1 MKYDLLVSS
10 DLNEIRVAILENDE
24 VAELYFDREKKDSI
38 IGNIYLGRVQKIM
51 SGLES
56 AFVDIGVKKN
66 AFLFVKEVVS
76 PFDYYE
82 GTNEISKGKIKQ
94 ILKPGQMLIVQVTR
108 VPMGTKGARLT
119 SLISL
124 AGRYLVMMPYG
135 DGIGVSKKLDEL
147 ERERLRNLS
156 TRLKIRNMGIVI
168 RTAAR
173 DTKLAILKKELKYLK
188 RLWRNIQKKA
198 RRLDSPTLIHREL
211 GLVHRIL
218 RDRLTLDFNSIVVDT
233 KQLYDHIHNYLRK
246 KIPQMSSK
254 LKLHSGEESLFEE
267 RGIEKAIDLALKRK
281 VWLKSGGFIVI
292 DKTEALTA
300 IDVNSGRFLGKN
312 DLEETIVHINLEAV
326 EEIVKQIKL
335 RDIGGLIVIDFI
347 DMEKEGSKFKVVEA
361 MKKALLSDNATTNIT
376 DISKLGLLEMTR
388 KNVTEG
394 IQDVLCKPCPYCDE
408 SGYILS
414 EESMR
419 LKTEREIFKLA
430 KESEAEAFL
439 VELNSSVAAMVIGQG
454 GENVKKLENIT
465 NKHIS
470 IRGNDSISINSF
482 NLLKEGTIKEIE
494 EAAIPVYQGQILD
507 ILVEEPH
514 SYISKDAISRFSG
527 YIIHIIDGRKYL
539 HKRLRVEI
547 LKVTKTYAQAKIIV
561 R

>member
-1 MKYDLLVSS
+1 MKYDLLISS
-10 DLNEIRVAILENDE
+10 DLNEIRVAILENDK

-38 IGNIYLGRVQKIM
+38 IGNIYLGRVQKIIY
-51 SGLES
+51 GLDS

-66 AFLFVKEVVS
+66 AFLFVKEVGS

-82 GTNEISKGKIKQ
+82 GTNEIVKGKIKQ
-94 ILKPGQMLIVQVTR
+94 ILKHGQMLIVQVTR

-119 SLISL
+119 SLVSL

-135 DGIGVSKKLDEL
+135 DGIGVSKKLDES
-147 ERERLRNLS
+147 ERERLRSLS
-156 TRLKIRNMGIVI
+156 TRLKIKNMGIVI
-168 RTAAR
+168 RTAAKG
-173 DTKLAILKKELKYLK
+173 TKLAILKRELKYLK
-188 RLWRNIQKKA
+188 RLWNNIQNKA
-198 RRLDSPTLIHREL
+198 RRLDSPTLIHKEL
-211 GLVHRIL
+211 DLVHRIL
-218 RDRLTLDFNSIVVDT
+218 RDRLTLDFNNIVVDT
-233 KQLYDHIHNYLRK
+233 KQLYDHIHNYLIK
-246 KIPQMSSK
+246 KIPQMHLK
-254 LKLHSGEESLFEE
+254 LKLHSGEKPLFEE
-267 RGIEKAIDLALKRK
+267 MGVEKAIDLALKRK
-281 VWLKSGGFIVI
+281 VWLKSGGFVVI

-300 IDVNSGRFLGKN
+300 IDVNSGRFSGKN
-312 DLEETIVHINLEAV
+312 DLEETIFHINLEAV

-347 DMEKEGSKFKVVEA
+347 DMEKEGNRLKIVEA
-361 MKKALLSDNATTNIT
+361 MKNALQSDNVTTNIT

-419 LKTEREIFKLA
+419 LKTEIEIFKLS
-430 KESEAEAFL
+430 KESESEAFL
-439 VELNSSVAAMVIGQG
+439 IELNSGVAAMVIGQG

-465 NKHIS
+465 NKYIS
-470 IRGNDSISINSF
+470 IKGNDSISINAF

-494 EAAIPVYQGQILD
+494 EAAIPVYQGQVLD

-527 YIIHIIDGRKYL
+527 YIIHIIDGGKYL
-539 HKRLRVEI
+539 HERSRVEI
-547 LKVTKTYAQAKIIV
+547 INVTKTYAQAKIIV

>member
-1 MKYDLLVSS
+1 MKYDLSISS

-51 SGLES
+51 SGLDS

-66 AFLFVKEVVS
+66 AFLFIKEVVS

-82 GTNEISKGKIKQ
+82 GTNEILKGKIKQ

-119 SLISL
+119 SLVSL
-124 AGRYLVMMPYG
+124 AGRYLVMMPYD
-135 DGIGVSKKLDEL
+135 DGIGVSKKLDES
-147 ERERLRNLS
+147 ERERLRSLS
-156 TRLKIRNMGIVI
+156 TRLKIKNMGIVI
-168 RTAAR
+168 RTAAK
-173 DTKLAILKKELKYLK
+173 DTKLVILKRELKYLK
-188 RLWRNIQKKA
+188 HLWNNIQKKA

-211 GLVHRIL
+211 DLVHRIL

-233 KQLYDHIHNYLRK
+233 KQLYNHVSNYLIK
-246 KIPQMSSK
+246 KIPQMHSK
-254 LKLHSGEESLFEE
+254 LKLHSGEKPLFEE
-267 RGIEKAIDLALKRK
+267 MGVEKAIDLALKRK

-300 IDVNSGRFLGKN
+300 IDVNSGRFSGRN
-312 DLEETIVHINLEAV
+312 DLEETIVHINFEAV

-347 DMEKEGSKFKVVEA
+347 DMEKERNKLKIVEA
-361 MKKALLSDNATTNIT
+361 MKNALQSDNATTNIT

-408 SGYILS
+408 GGYILS

-419 LKTEREIFKLA
+419 LKTEREIFKLT
-430 KESEAEAFL
+430 KESESEAFL
-439 VELNSSVAAMVIGQG
+439 IELNSGVAAMVIGQG

-465 NKHIS
+465 NKYIS
-470 IRGNDSISINSF
+470 IKGNDSIPINAF
-482 NLLKEGTIKEIE
+482 NLLKEGTTKEIE
-494 EAAIPVYQGQILD
+494 EAAIPVYQGQVLD

-539 HKRLRVEI
+539 HERLRVEI
-547 LKVTKTYAQAKIIV
+547 INVTKTYAQAKIIV

>member
-1 MKYDLLVSS
+1 MKYDLLISS

-24 VAELYFDREKKDSI
+24 VAELYFDRERKDSI

-51 SGLES
+51 YGLDS

-66 AFLFVKEVVS
+66 AFLFVKEVGS

-82 GTNEISKGKIKQ
+82 GTNEIVKGKIKQ

-135 DGIGVSKKLDEL
+135 DGVGVSKKLDES
-147 ERERLRNLS
+147 ERERLRSLS
-156 TRLKIRNMGIVI
+156 TRLKIKNMGIVI
-168 RTAAR
+168 RTVAR
-173 DTKLAILKKELKYLK
+173 DTKLAILKRELKYLK
-188 RLWRNIQKKA
+188 RLWNNIQNKA
-198 RRLDSPTLIHREL
+198 RRLDSPTLIHKEL
-211 GLVHRIL
+211 DLVHRIL

-233 KQLYDHIHNYLRK
+233 KQLYDHISNYLKK
-246 KIPQMSSK
+246 KIPQMHSK
-254 LKLHSGEESLFEE
+254 LKLHSGEKPLFEE
-267 RGIEKAIDLALKRK
+267 MGVEKAIDLALKRK
-281 VWLKSGGFIVI
+281 VWLKSGGFVVI

-300 IDVNSGRFLGKN
+300 IDVNSGRFSGKN
-312 DLEETIVHINLEAV
+312 DLEKTIVHINLEAV

-347 DMEKEGSKFKVVEA
+347 DMEKEENRLKIVEA
-361 MKKALLSDNATTNIT
+361 MKNALQSDNVTTNIT

-408 SGYILS
+408 GGYILS

-419 LKTEREIFKLA
+419 LKTEREIFRLA
-430 KESEAEAFL
+430 KESESEAFL
-439 VELNSSVAAMVIGQG
+439 IELNSGVAAMVIGQG
-454 GENVKKLENIT
+454 GENLKKLENIT
-465 NKHIS
+465 NKYIS
-470 IRGNDSISINSF
+470 IKGNDSIPINAF
-482 NLLKEGTIKEIE
+482 NLLKEGIIKEIE
-494 EAAIPVYQGQILD
+494 EAAIPVYQGQVLD

-527 YIIHIIDGRKYL
+527 YIIHIIDGREYL

-547 LKVTKTYAQAKIIV
+547 LNVKKTYAQAKIIV

>member
-1 MKYDLLVSS
+1 MKYDLSISS

-51 SGLES
+51 SGLDS

-66 AFLFVKEVVS
+66 AFLFIKEVVS

-82 GTNEISKGKIKQ
+82 GTNEILKGKIKQ

-119 SLISL
+119 SLVSL

-135 DGIGVSKKLDEL
+135 DGIGVSKKLDES
-147 ERERLRNLS
+147 ERERLRSLS
-156 TRLKIRNMGIVI
+156 TRLKIKNMGIVI
-168 RTAAR
+168 RTAAK
-173 DTKLAILKKELKYLK
+173 DTKLAILKRELKYLK
-188 RLWRNIQKKA
+188 RLWNNIQKKA
-198 RRLDSPTLIHREL
+198 RRLDSPTLIHEEL
-211 GLVHRIL
+211 GLVQRIL

-233 KQLYDHIHNYLRK
+233 KQLYDHISNYLIK
-246 KIPQMSSK
+246 KIPQMHSK
-254 LKLHSGEESLFEE
+254 LKLHSGEKPLFEE
-267 RGIEKAIDLALKRK
+267 MGVEKAIDLALKRK

-300 IDVNSGRFLGKN
+300 IDVNSGRFSGRN

-347 DMEKEGSKFKVVEA
+347 DMEKEGNRLKIVEA
-361 MKKALLSDNATTNIT
+361 MKSALQSDNATTNIT

-419 LKTEREIFKLA
+419 LKTEREIFKLT
-430 KESEAEAFL
+430 KESESEAL
-439 VELNSSVAAMVIGQG
+439 LIELNSGVAAMVIGQG

-465 NKHIS
+465 NKYIS
-470 IRGNDSISINSF
+470 IKGNDSIPINAF
-482 NLLKEGTIKEIE
+482 NLLKEGTTREIE
-494 EAAIPVYQGQILD
+494 EAAIPVYQGQVLD

-539 HKRLRVEI
+539 HERLRVEI
-547 LKVTKTYAQAKIIV
+547 INVTKTYAQAKIIV

>member
-1 MKYDLLVSS
+1 MKYDLSISS

-51 SGLES
+51 SGLDS

-66 AFLFVKEVVS
+66 AFLFIKEVVS

-82 GTNEISKGKIKQ
+82 GTNEILKGKIKQ

-119 SLISL
+119 SLVSL
-124 AGRYLVMMPYG
+124 AGRYLVMMPYD
-135 DGIGVSKKLDEL
+135 DGIGVSKKLDES
-147 ERERLRNLS
+147 ERERLRSLS
-156 TRLKIRNMGIVI
+156 TRLKIKNMGIVI
-168 RTAAR
+168 RTAAK
-173 DTKLAILKKELKYLK
+173 DTKLVILKRELKYLK
-188 RLWRNIQKKA
+188 RLWNNIQKKA
-198 RRLDSPTLIHREL
+198 RRLDSPTLIHEEL
-211 GLVHRIL
+211 GLVQRIL

-233 KQLYDHIHNYLRK
+233 KQLYDHISNYLIK
-246 KIPQMSSK
+246 KIPQMHSK
-254 LKLHSGEESLFEE
+254 LKLHSGEKPLFEE
-267 RGIEKAIDLALKRK
+267 MGVEKAIDLALKRK

-300 IDVNSGRFLGKN
+300 IDVNSGRFSGRN

-347 DMEKEGSKFKVVEA
+347 DMEKEGNRLKIVEA
-361 MKKALLSDNATTNIT
+361 MKSALQSDNATTNIT

-408 SGYILS
+408 GGYILS

-419 LKTEREIFKLA
+419 LKTEREIFKLT
-430 KESEAEAFL
+430 KESESEAFL
-439 VELNSSVAAMVIGQG
+439 IELNSGVAAMVIGQG

-465 NKHIS
+465 NKYIS
-470 IRGNDSISINSF
+470 IKGNDSIPINAF
-482 NLLKEGTIKEIE
+482 NLLKEGTTKEIE
-494 EAAIPVYQGQILD
+494 EAAIPVYQGQVLD

-539 HKRLRVEI
+539 HERLRVEI
-547 LKVTKTYAQAKIIV
+547 INVTKTYAQAKIIV

>member
-1 MKYDLLVSS
+1 MKYDLLISS

-51 SGLES
+51 SGLDS

-66 AFLFVKEVVS
+66 AFLFIKEVVS

-82 GTNEISKGKIKQ
+82 GTNEILKGKIKQ

-119 SLISL
+119 SLVSL
-124 AGRYLVMMPYG
+124 ACRYLVMMPYG
-135 DGIGVSKKLDEL
+135 DGIGVSKKLDES
-147 ERERLRNLS
+147 ERERLRSLS
-156 TRLKIRNMGIVI
+156 ARLKIKNMGIVI
-168 RTAAR
+168 RTAAK
-173 DTKLAILKKELKYLK
+173 DTKLAILKRELKYLK
-188 RLWRNIQKKA
+188 RLWNNIQNKA

-211 GLVHRIL
+211 ELVHRIL

-233 KQLYDHIHNYLRK
+233 KQLYDHVSNYLIK
-246 KIPQMSSK
+246 KIPQMHSK
-254 LKLHSGEESLFEE
+254 LKLHSGEKPLFEE
-267 RGIEKAIDLALKRK
+267 MGVEKAIDLALKRK

-300 IDVNSGRFLGKN
+300 IDVNSGRFSGRN
-312 DLEETIVHINLEAV
+312 DLEETIAHINLEAV

-347 DMEKEGSKFKVVEA
+347 DMEKEGNRLKIVEA
-361 MKKALLSDNATTNIT
+361 MKNALQSDNATTNIT

-419 LKTEREIFKLA
+419 LKTEREIFKLT
-430 KESEAEAFL
+430 KESESEAFL
-439 VELNSSVAAMVIGQG
+439 IELNSGVAAMVIGQG

-465 NKHIS
+465 NKYIS
-470 IRGNDSISINSF
+470 IKGNDSIPINAF
-482 NLLKEGTIKEIE
+482 NLLKEGTIKEME
-494 EAAIPVYQGQILD
+494 EAAIPVYRGQVLD
-507 ILVEEPH
+507 MLVEEPH

-539 HKRLRVEI
+539 HERLRVEI
-547 LKVTKTYAQAKIIV
+547 INVTKTYAQAKIIV

>member
-1 MKYDLLVSS
+1 MKYDLLISS

-51 SGLES
+51 SGLDS

-66 AFLFVKEVVS
+66 AFLFIKEVVS

-82 GTNEISKGKIKQ
+82 GTNEILKGKIKQ

-119 SLISL
+119 SLVSL
-124 AGRYLVMMPYG
+124 AGRYLVMMPYD
-135 DGIGVSKKLDEL
+135 DGIGVSKKLDES
-147 ERERLRNLS
+147 ERERLRSLS
-156 TRLKIRNMGIVI
+156 TRLKIKNMGIVI
-168 RTAAR
+168 RTAAK
-173 DTKLAILKKELKYLK
+173 DTKLVILKRELKYLK
-188 RLWRNIQKKA
+188 HLWNNIQKKA

-211 GLVHRIL
+211 DLVHRIL

-233 KQLYDHIHNYLRK
+233 KQLYDHVSNYLIK
-246 KIPQMSSK
+246 KIPQMHSK
-254 LKLHSGEESLFEE
+254 LKLHSREKPLFEE
-267 RGIEKAIDLALKRK
+267 MGVEKAIDLALKRK

-300 IDVNSGRFLGKN
+300 IDVNSGRFSGRN
-312 DLEETIVHINLEAV
+312 DLEETIVHINFEAV

-347 DMEKEGSKFKVVEA
+347 DMEKERNKLKIVEA
-361 MKKALLSDNATTNIT
+361 MKNALQSDNATTNIT

-419 LKTEREIFKLA
+419 LKTEREIFKLT
-430 KESEAEAFL
+430 KESESEAFL
-439 VELNSSVAAMVIGQG
+439 IELNSGVAAMVIGQG

-465 NKHIS
+465 NKYIS
-470 IRGNDSISINSF
+470 IKGNDSISINAF
-482 NLLKEGTIKEIE
+482 NLLKEGTIKEME
-494 EAAIPVYQGQILD
+494 EAAIPVYRGQVLD
-507 ILVEEPH
+507 MLVEEPH

-539 HKRLRVEI
+539 HERLRVEI
-547 LKVTKTYAQAKIIV
+547 INVTKTYAQAKIIV

>member
-1 MKYDLLVSS
+1 MKYDLSISS

-51 SGLES
+51 SGLDS

-66 AFLFVKEVVS
+66 AFLFIKEVVS

-82 GTNEISKGKIKQ
+82 GTNEILKGKIKQ

-119 SLISL
+119 SLVSL

-135 DGIGVSKKLDEL
+135 DGIGVSKKLDES
-147 ERERLRNLS
+147 ERERLRSLS
-156 TRLKIRNMGIVI
+156 TRLKIKNMGIVI
-168 RTAAR
+168 RTAAK
-173 DTKLAILKKELKYLK
+173 DTKLAILKRELKYLK
-188 RLWRNIQKKA
+188 RLWNNIQKKA
-198 RRLDSPTLIHREL
+198 RRLDSPTLIHEEL
-211 GLVHRIL
+211 GLVQRIL

-233 KQLYDHIHNYLRK
+233 KQLYDHISNYLIK
-246 KIPQMSSK
+246 KIPQMHSK
-254 LKLHSGEESLFEE
+254 LKLHSGEKPLFEE
-267 RGIEKAIDLALKRK
+267 MGVEKAIDLALKRK

-300 IDVNSGRFLGKN
+300 IDVNSGRFSGRN

-347 DMEKEGSKFKVVEA
+347 DMEKEGNRLKIVEA
-361 MKKALLSDNATTNIT
+361 MKSALQSDNATTNIT

-419 LKTEREIFKLA
+419 LKTEREIFKLT
-430 KESEAEAFL
+430 KESESEAFL
-439 VELNSSVAAMVIGQG
+439 IELNSGVAAMVIGQG

-465 NKHIS
+465 NKYIS
-470 IRGNDSISINSF
+470 IKGNDSIPINAF
-482 NLLKEGTIKEIE
+482 NLLKEGITKEIE
-494 EAAIPVYQGQILD
+494 EAAIPVYQGQVLD

-539 HKRLRVEI
+539 HERLRVEI
-547 LKVTKTYAQAKIIV
+547 INVTKTYAQAKIIV

>member
-1 MKYDLLVSS
+1 MKYDLSISS

-51 SGLES
+51 SGLDS

-66 AFLFVKEVVS
+66 AFLFIKEVVS

-82 GTNEISKGKIKQ
+82 GTNEILKGKIKQ

-119 SLISL
+119 SLVSL

-135 DGIGVSKKLDEL
+135 DGIGVSKKLDES
-147 ERERLRNLS
+147 ERERLRSLS
-156 TRLKIRNMGIVI
+156 TRLKIKNMGIVI
-168 RTAAR
+168 RTAAK
-173 DTKLAILKKELKYLK
+173 DTKLAILKRELKYLK
-188 RLWRNIQKKA
+188 RLWNNIQKKA
-198 RRLDSPTLIHREL
+198 RRLDSPTLIHEEL
-211 GLVHRIL
+211 GLVQRIL

-233 KQLYDHIHNYLRK
+233 KQLYDHISNYLIK
-246 KIPQMSSK
+246 KIPQMHSK
-254 LKLHSGEESLFEE
+254 LKLHSGEKPLFEE
-267 RGIEKAIDLALKRK
+267 MGVEKAIDLALKRK

-300 IDVNSGRFLGKN
+300 IDVNSGRFSGRN

-347 DMEKEGSKFKVVEA
+347 DMEKEGNRLKIVEA
-361 MKKALLSDNATTNIT
+361 MKSALQSDNATTNIT

-419 LKTEREIFKLA
+419 LKTEREIFKLT
-430 KESEAEAFL
+430 KESESEAFL
-439 VELNSSVAAMVIGQG
+439 IELNSGVAAMVIGQG

-465 NKHIS
+465 NKYIS
-470 IRGNDSISINSF
+470 IKGNDSIPINAF
-482 NLLKEGTIKEIE
+482 NLLKEGTTKEIE
-494 EAAIPVYQGQILD
+494 EAAIPVYQGQVLD
-507 ILVEEPH
+507 MLVEEPH

-547 LKVTKTYAQAKIIV
+547 LNVKKTYAQAKIIV

>member
-38 IGNIYLGRVQKIM
+38 IGNIYLGRVKKIM

-66 AFLFVKEVVS
+66 AFLFIKEVVS

-94 ILKPGQMLIVQVTR
+94 ILKPGQMLMVQVTR

-119 SLISL
+119 SLVSL
-124 AGRYLVMMPYG
+124 AGRYLVMMPYS

-156 TRLKIRNMGIVI
+156 TRLKIKNMGIVI

-173 DTKLAILKKELKYLK
+173 DMKLAILKKELKYLK
-188 RLWRNIQKKA
+188 RLWGNIQKKA
-198 RRLDSPTLIHREL
+198 RRLDSPTLIYREL
-211 GLVHRIL
+211 DLVHRIL

-233 KQLYDHIHNYLRK
+233 NQLYDHIHNYLRK

-254 LKLHSGEESLFEE
+254 LKLHSGEKPLFEE
-267 RGIEKAIDLALKRK
+267 SGIEKAIDLALKRK

-312 DLEETIVHINLEAV
+312 DLEETIVYINLEAV

-347 DMEKEGSKFKVVEA
+347 DMEKEGNKFKIVEA
-361 MKKALLSDNATTNIT
+361 MKKALQSDNATTNIT

-439 VELNSSVAAMVIGQG
+439 IEVNSSVAAMVIGQG
-454 GENVKKLENIT
+454 GENVKKLESIT
-465 NKHIS
+465 NKYIS
-470 IRGNDSISINSF
+470 IKGNDSIPINSF

>member
-38 IGNIYLGRVQKIM
+38 IGNIYLGRVKKIM

-66 AFLFVKEVVS
+66 AFLFIKEVVS

-94 ILKPGQMLIVQVTR
+94 ILKPGQMLMVQVTR

-119 SLISL
+119 SLVSL
-124 AGRYLVMMPYG
+124 AGRYLVMMPYS

-156 TRLKIRNMGIVI
+156 TRLKIKNMGIVI

-173 DTKLAILKKELKYLK
+173 DMKLAILKKELKYLK
-188 RLWRNIQKKA
+188 RLWGNIQKKA
-198 RRLDSPTLIHREL
+198 RRLDSPILIYREL
-211 GLVHRIL
+211 DLVHRIL

-233 KQLYDHIHNYLRK
+233 NQLYDHIHNYLRK

-254 LKLHSGEESLFEE
+254 LKLHSGEKPLFEE
-267 RGIEKAIDLALKRK
+267 SGIEKAIDLALKRK

-312 DLEETIVHINLEAV
+312 DLEETIVYINLEAV

-347 DMEKEGSKFKVVEA
+347 DMEKEGNKFKIVEA
-361 MKKALLSDNATTNIT
+361 MKKALQSDNATTNIT

-439 VELNSSVAAMVIGQG
+439 IEVNSSVAAMVIGQG
-454 GENVKKLENIT
+454 GENVKKLESIT
-465 NKHIS
+465 NKYIS
-470 IRGNDSISINSF
+470 IKGNDSIPINSF

>member
-38 IGNIYLGRVQKIM
+38 IGNIYLGRVKKIM

-66 AFLFVKEVVS
+66 AFLFIKEVVS

-94 ILKPGQMLIVQVTR
+94 ILKPGQMLMVQVTR

-119 SLISL
+119 SLVSL
-124 AGRYLVMMPYG
+124 AGRYLVMMPYS

-156 TRLKIRNMGIVI
+156 TRLKIKNMGIVI

-173 DTKLAILKKELKYLK
+173 DMKLTILKKELKYLK
-188 RLWRNIQKKA
+188 RLWGNIQKKA
-198 RRLDSPTLIHREL
+198 RRLDSPTLIYREL
-211 GLVHRIL
+211 DLVHRIL

-233 KQLYDHIHNYLRK
+233 NQLYDHIHNYLRK

-254 LKLHSGEESLFEE
+254 LKLHSGEKPLFEE
-267 RGIEKAIDLALKRK
+267 SGIEKAIDLALKRK

-312 DLEETIVHINLEAV
+312 DLEETIVYINLEAV

-347 DMEKEGSKFKVVEA
+347 DMEKEGNKFKIVEA
-361 MKKALLSDNATTNIT
+361 MKKALQSDNATTNIT

-439 VELNSSVAAMVIGQG
+439 IEVNSSVAAMVIGQG
-454 GENVKKLENIT
+454 GENVKKLESIT
-465 NKHIS
+465 NKYIS
-470 IRGNDSISINSF
+470 IKGNDSIPINSF